1 MFFNDDR
8 IKNIHNFVNYY
19 IEGREGSFKDKP
31 VNTVNKGITPSL
43 MIMFDDHNKDYNFFD
58 LNTITDQ
65 FLANVRLK
73 FRTANNIVRIK
84 WSFSLINI
92 QSSVQ
97 NQDANLRSTIFW
109 SREVCDNIYLNDYVY
124 FSLKREIRKSSFE
137 RWDWT

>member
-1 MFFNDDR
+1 MFNIFFNEDR

-84 WSFSLINI
+84 
-92 QSSVQ
+92 
-97 NQDANLRSTIFW
+97 
-109 SREVCDNIYLNDYVY
+109 
-124 FSLKREIRKSSFE
+124 
-137 RWDWT
+137 